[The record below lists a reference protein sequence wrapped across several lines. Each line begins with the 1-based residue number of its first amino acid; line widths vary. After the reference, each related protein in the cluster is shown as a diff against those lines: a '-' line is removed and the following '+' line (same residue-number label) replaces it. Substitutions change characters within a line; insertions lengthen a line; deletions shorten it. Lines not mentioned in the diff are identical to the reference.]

1 MEVASLKDPMPEP
14 EPVVVP
20 ASATV
25 LFARLD
31 RANQA
36 IVAAEIEK
44 VETIHELCLAFHTV
58 DEDAFGEAYEKLTY
72 RGADGTPAVAE
83 FLSLEIGPLLGISPG
98 AAAGLIGDVLNCAYR
113 HPVMWEAV
121 RAGAVRW
128 WRACQVISEVNH
140 AGLSFADAQ
149 LVDARIAP
157 RLSTLPPGRANRL
170 LRGLI
175 AAADPV
181 RARDREGAAREK
193 RHLTLWAPTLEDGA
207 CCQLTGTLDAADAL
221 RLDGTLTQLAKV
233 LAADGDAGS
242 LDHRR
247 ATALGIL
254 ADPARAL
261 QLLGGLPAAS
271 QDKATVVL
279 HITDQH
285 LLDGALVGRLE
296 NHGPL
301 SRETWIELLGNDR
314 ITIRPVVDL
323 NAIAPID
330 SYEIPDRIRDAVTWR
345 TPVDA
350 FPYGNR
356 LARGLD
362 LDHTVP
368 YERAPGAPPGQTRI
382 DNLAPLSRKVH
393 RAKTAESWKLIQYE
407 GGWLEWTSPAGY
419 HYVTGPY
426 GTLRESRPLTAA

>member
-1 MEVASLKDPMPEP
+1 MKVANLSDPLPEP

-20 ASATV
+20 ATAAA

-31 RANQA
+31 RANHA

-44 VETIHELCLAFHTV
+44 VETIHELCLAFKSL
-58 DEDAFGEAYEKLTY
+58 DEDAFGEACEKLTY

-83 FLSLEIGPLLGISPG
+83 FLSLEIGPLLGTSPG
-98 AAAGLIGDVLNCAYR
+98 AAAGLIGDVLNCVYR

-128 WRACQVISEVNH
+128 WRACQVISEVNR

-157 RLSTLPPGRANRL
+157 KLCTLPPGRANRV

-175 AAADPV
+175 VAADPA
-181 RARDREGAAREK
+181 RARAREEQARAQ
-193 RHLTLWAPTLEDGA
+193 RHVRVWAPTLDDGG
-207 CCQLTGTLDAADAL
+207 CCQITGTLDAADAL
-221 RLDGTLTQLAKV
+221 RLDGTLAHLAKA
-233 LAADGDAGS
+233 LAVGGDERS

-247 ATALGIL
+247 ATALRIL

-261 QLLGGLPAAS
+261 QLLGGLPAVS
-271 QDKATVVL
+271 QAKATVVL
-279 HITDQH
+279 HLTDDH
-285 LLDGALVGRLE
+285 MVDDALAGRLE

-301 SRETWIELLGNDR
+301 TRETWIELLGHDR

-323 NAIAPID
+323 NAIAPVD
-330 SYEIPDRIRDAVTWR
+330 SYEIPDRIRDAVAWR

-368 YERAPGAPPGQTRI
+368 YAHASGAPPGQTRI
-382 DNLAPLSRKVH
+382 DNLAPLSRTAH
-393 RAKTAESWKLIQYE
+393 RAKTAGRWKLIQYE
-407 GGWLEWTSPAGY
+407 GGWLEWTSPAGL
-419 HYVTGPY
+419 HYATGPY
-426 GTLRESRPLTAA
+426 GTLREARPLTAA